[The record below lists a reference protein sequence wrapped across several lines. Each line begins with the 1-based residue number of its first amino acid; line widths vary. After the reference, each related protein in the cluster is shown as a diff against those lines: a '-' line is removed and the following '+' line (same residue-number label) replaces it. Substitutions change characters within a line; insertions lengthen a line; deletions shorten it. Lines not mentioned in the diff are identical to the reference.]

1 MAADGDAS
9 ENEGESDMLP
19 DEREVIVERL
29 DELDDEESHLSVEE
43 VADEL
48 GIDLE

>member
-1 MAADGDAS
+1 MAAAGDTP
-9 ENEGESDMLP
+9 ENPDEADMLP